1 MKSLT
6 IFSFIIIF
14 LANPAF
20 SEEDNNITELIN
32 EAEQYLLK
40 GEYKKSIT
48 VYDQVLEI
56 LPMDSKTH
64 EMKGVA
70 LSNIRL
76 QSTLASQETDNAPTN
91 YDILDTNKL
100 SMLEFY
106 KALQINPNSV
116 TSLNGLGLG
125 FGNFGEYD
133 EAKKY
138 FVRALEI
145 EPDNFVAENYLDY
158 IEKITKKF
166 PFTYTEKP
174 PYLLKLEKNEIPYW
188 IKTNASWWA
197 SDKIS
202 DNDFIVGIQY
212 LVKNK
217 IIRLDSESVEKN
229 SSNIIPSW
237 IKNNAKWWSAGKI
250 SDEEFLIG
258 IKYLVTN
265 GMINV
270 STQKNS
276 EMVKKELERTTWNFE
291 RYLEKIKRD
300 IKNENRYIEYP
311 NPSDSVIIKYWKEP
325 HKWNL
330 GRYLDRPLDNFEPVN
345 ITLSGDT
352 YIIEYKIFVNEQ
364 PPRLPLDHMG
374 TLQNSFKF
382 WEEKDRILVNGKKA
396 IIKFELTNLRSDASA
411 WVTWVVRDLGENVL
425 GHATIDPTGR
435 TIGQGI
441 VEVALGGYG
450 CDGVFQLFTVDT
462 VQAIMTH
469 ELGHIVGLQFTNPED
484 PYHSNN
490 PDHIMYHELKK
501 VNYSYCLLS

>member
-1 MKSLT
+1 MYNCIIKNFMKSLT

-14 LANPAF
+14 LASPAF
-20 SEEDNNITELIN
+20 SEEDNNITELID

-76 QSTLASQETDNAPTN
+76 QSTLASQETANAPTN
-91 YDILDTNKL
+91 YDILETNKL

-106 KALQINPNSV
+106 KALQINPDSV

-125 FGNFGEYD
+125 FGNFGEYN
-133 EAKKY
+133 EAKEY
-138 FVRALEI
+138 FTRAIEI
-145 EPDNFVAENYLDY
+145 EPDNFVTKNYLDY

-166 PFTYTEKP
+166 PAKSTEKP
-174 PYLLKLEKNEIPYW
+174 VFLLKLEKNEIPYW

-202 DNDFIVGIQY
+202 DNDFIAGIQY

-229 SSNIIPSW
+229 SSNIIPYW

-250 SDEEFLIG
+250 SDEAFLTG
-258 IKYLVTN
+258 IKYLITN

-276 EMVKKELERTTWNFE
+276 EIVKKELERTAWNFE

-311 NPSDSVIIKYWKEP
+311 NPSDGVIIKYWKEP

-330 GRYLDRPLDNFEPVN
+330 GQFLDRPRDYFEPAKVY
-345 ITLSGDT
+345 TDGDT
-352 YIIEYKIFVNEQ
+352 YIVHYKIFVNKQ
-364 PPRLPLDHMG
+364 PPRLPLDHMS
-374 TLQNSFKF
+374 TLGNSFKF
-382 WEEKDRILVNGKKA
+382 WEEYEFTSSKDGKKV
-396 IIKFELTNLRSDASA
+396 IIKFEQTKLRSDASA
-411 WVTWVVRDLGENVL
+411 WITWVVRDLGEGVL
-425 GHATIDPTGR
+425 GHANVGR
-435 TIGQGI
+435 GV

-450 CDGVFQLFTVDT
+450 CDGSFQLLTVDT
-462 VQAIMTH
+462 VETIMTH
-469 ELGHIVGLQFTNPED
+469 ELGHSLGLG
-484 PYHSNN
+484 HSND
-490 PDHIMYHELKK
+490 PDNIMYPTIKEA
-501 VNYSYCLLS
+501 NYSYCLLS